1 MNEERTGKCL
11 RQVEHIE
18 SILNI
23 YIRMKI
29 KLDSGRIRFLNIYN
43 IYRVNNFVS
52 SEPLLRGQLSLIIN
66 LFCPTSEIQV

>member
-43 IYRVNNFVS
+43 IYRVN
-52 SEPLLRGQLSLIIN
+52 
-66 LFCPTSEIQV
+66 T